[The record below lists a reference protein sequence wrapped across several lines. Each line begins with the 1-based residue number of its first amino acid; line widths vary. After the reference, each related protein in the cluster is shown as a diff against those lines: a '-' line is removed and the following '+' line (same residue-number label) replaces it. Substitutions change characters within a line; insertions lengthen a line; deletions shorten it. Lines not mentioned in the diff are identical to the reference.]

1 MKRNKIYPLLVL
13 FVGAAFLVY
22 EQYGANEKT
31 NTYDPNVEV
40 HGTKKQT
47 TDSAEK
53 PLTNTY
59 YLPSSTTG
67 QIVHHDGYSLS
78 YNEAFEQ
85 AEWVA
90 YELKKNQVVYTDFK
104 RPYFEQDK
112 TVATKSAHWKNYKKS
127 GYDRGHLCPAA
138 DRKYSKAAFTETF
151 LTSNISPQEHV
162 FNAGVWNR
170 LEQKVRYWAK
180 KYDGVYVVTG
190 GILEDGLKAIG
201 TEDVAVPNYFYKI
214 LLDNSGGQ
222 TKMIAFLMP
231 HKDSKKPLYEF
242 VVSVDEIEKRTG
254 IDFFPELDDSKENA
268 LEATTTYK
276 KWSFR

>member
-1 MKRNKIYPLLVL
+1 LKRNKIYPLLAL
-13 FVGAAFLVY
+13 FIGAVFIVY
-22 EQYGANEKT
+22 EKYSENQKD
-31 NTYDPNVEV
+31 NTYDPNVEI

-47 TDSAEK
+47 IDSNPK
-53 PLTNTY
+53 SLTNTY

-67 QIVHHDGYSLS
+67 QIVHHEGYSLS
-78 YNEAFEQ
+78 YNEDFEQ

-90 YELKKNQVVYTDFK
+90 YELKKNQVVHADFK
-104 RPYFEQDK
+104 RPYFEQDNAVK
-112 TVATKSAHWKNYKKS
+112 TESAHWRNYKKS

-138 DRKYSKAAFTETF
+138 DRKYTKSAFTETF
-151 LTSNISPQEHV
+151 LTSNISPQEHE

-180 KYDGVYVVTG
+180 KYDGIYVITG
-190 GILEDGLKAIG
+190 GILQDGLKSIG

-214 LLDNSGGQ
+214 LLDNSSGN

-231 HKDSKKPLYEF
+231 HKKSNKPLYEF

-254 IDFFPELDDSKENA
+254 IDFFPELDDSKENT
-268 LEATTTYK
+268 LEAVTTYK
-276 KWSFR
+276 QWSFR